1 MSTAHAATAK
11 MVPTTPSGLVRRGPA
26 HTPALSALRA
36 GVPCRARAL
45 LENPSMGEP
54 GSTYEYSPSEELE
67 SMMSTRVSSKETPPW
82 YRRPEDAAGG
92 GRLSTVP
99 DGRAAGSP

>member
-1 MSTAHAATAK
+1 
-11 MVPTTPSGLVRRGPA
+11 
-26 HTPALSALRA
+26 
-36 GVPCRARAL
+36 
-45 LENPSMGEP
+45 MGEP

-92 GRLSTVP
+92 GRLSTDP